1 MFTCKLMTAEGSTCE
16 KIEAWWDTAQDLSF
30 FLLSETSSDVV
41 LKCINV
47 TCEYLLLLWRDN
59 L

>member
-1 MFTCKLMTAEGSTCE
+1 MTAEGSTCE

-41 LKCINV
+41 LNSAKMGN
-47 TCEYLLLLWRDN
+47 RKPG
-59 L
+59 